1 MKYTRLLTLKK
12 QLFLKTDL
20 DHKFVQ
26 TRPSGLIFFFFFFAS
41 RDGATSAD
49 VLVCVMRSSDTKRFV
64 TQP

>member
-26 TRPSGLIFFFFFFAS
+26 TRPSGLIFFFFAS